1 MNMRN
6 FFSTILVI
14 ALSTACAPQGTET
27 GDQTAADV
35 VIGQKRE
42 EIHLGHGNVYQVLEE
57 RENLGLLNDAL
68 RATQLSDALAEGGP
82 YTVFA
87 PTNDAFEKLAPLG
100 INNLPDGT
108 SNEELKQIL
117 LQHVVEGKYTAADLV
132 GMDELPT
139 MGGVPLKISTANDR
153 VMVNGADV
161 ILSNQEAD
169 NGYVHLIDS
178 VLVGS

>member
-6 FFSTILVI
+6 IFMI
-14 ALSTACAPQGTET
+14 ALVAAVASCAPKGTDT
-27 GDQTAADV
+27 GDEAAADV
-35 VIGQKRE
+35 VMGQESE
-42 EIHLGHGNVYQVLEE
+42 EIHLGYGNVYQVLQE
-57 RENLGLLNDAL
+57 RENIGTLGNAL
-68 RATQLSDALAEGGP
+68 RATQLNATLAEGGP

-87 PTNDAFEKLAPLG
+87 PTNDAFKQLDPSGL
-100 INNLPDGT
+100 NDLPEGMEGDD
-108 SNEELKQIL
+108 LKQVL
-117 LQHVVEGKYTAADLV
+117 LQHVVEGEYTAADLV

-139 MGGVPLKISTANDR
+139 LGGGSLKITTANDR

-161 ILSNQEAD
+161 ILADQQAD

>member
-1 MNMRN
+1 MRN
-6 FFSTILVI
+6 IFIITLV
-14 ALSTACAPQGTET
+14 AAVGASCAPNGTET

-35 VIGQKRE
+35 VMGQESE
-42 EIHLGHGNVYQVLEE
+42 EIHLGYGNVYQVLEE

-68 RATQLSDALAEGGP
+68 RATKLGDELAEGGP

-87 PTNDAFEKLAPLG
+87 PTNDAFEKLAPLA
-100 INNLPDGT
+100 INNLPDDT
-108 SNEELKQIL
+108 SQDELKQIL
-117 LQHVVEGKYTAADLV
+117 LRHVVEGEYTAADLV
-132 GMDELPT
+132 NMDELPT
-139 MGGVPLKISTANDR
+139 LGGVPLVISTANDR

-161 ILSNQEAD
+161 ILADQQAD